1 MVALRD
7 PTSPGRTNAM
17 YAFSR
22 SVALAVTAAVV
33 LFTHSSSWL
42 RAVALAMVIVQA
54 SDAIVGATLR
64 DRLKTVGP
72 AFTAAT
78 SLAALLYF
86 A

>member
-1 MVALRD
+1 VSAFVSLGYSVVALPN
-7 PTSPGRTNAM
+7 PTPSGRTNAM

-22 SVALAVTAAVV
+22 SLALAVTAAVV

-64 DRLKTVGP
+64 DRLKT
-72 AFTAAT
+72 
-78 SLAALLYF
+78 
-86 A
+86 